1 LLFLSTTKFQFL
13 NELCIIEEKGMSPP
27 PSERSR
33 EKKKER
39 KKKGKGK
46 EINGED
52 KGKMKK
58 TG

>member
-1 LLFLSTTKFQFL
+1 
-13 NELCIIEEKGMSPP
+13 MSPP

-52 KGKMKK
+52 KGKMKNPRIILEIQEYFISVASFQQEF
-58 TG
+58 